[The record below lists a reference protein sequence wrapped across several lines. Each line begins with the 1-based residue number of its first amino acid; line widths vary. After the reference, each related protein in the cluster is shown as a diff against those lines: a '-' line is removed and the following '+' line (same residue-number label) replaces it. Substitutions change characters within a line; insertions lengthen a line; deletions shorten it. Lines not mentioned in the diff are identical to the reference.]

1 MHRTGALLRAVPA
14 VLCLCAGVATV
25 RAAEPLSPLANP
37 SLYEQRGIVGNIDTA
52 TGSMNIG
59 GKRYRAN
66 ARTVIFITDAQG
78 RIRKGN
84 TIADIP
90 ANATVSFAAGADG
103 TLTQVYVGGGI
114 LPLRP

>member
-1 MHRTGALLRAVPA
+1 MMKRAGVRLLGLVLLCWTGNAA
-14 VLCLCAGVATV
+14 VL
-25 RAAEPLSPLANP
+25 AAEPLSPIANP
-37 SLYEQRGIVGNIDTA
+37 SLYEQRGAVGNVDTA
-52 TGSMNIG
+52 TGSVTIG

-90 ANATVSFAAGADG
+90 ANAVASFAAGADG
-103 TLTQVYVGGGI
+103 MLTQVYIGGGV
-114 LPLRP
+114 LPVRP